1 MPPGQKSAMSSGQ
14 ISGAAAAP
22 ALSKIERGILDFI
35 VFFLRSNTYQPSI
48 REIGSQFGIKSTKT
62 VSEHLQAL
70 ADKGFIERDPSRSR
84 GVRIL
89 GIDLNAESVSL
100 PCFEDLRDAMPGG
113 GYRRAKA
120 HITLDR
126 QLAGG
131 KGAFMVRAPGDV
143 LPNGSVT
150 EGDLLVVAPALAE
163 ELSDGEVI
171 VARVSGIPDYFRVQ
185 RSRSQILLHPLGRD
199 GAPASMDEPASLVL
213 VGRVTGLYR
222 RVGPASFAKHV
233 IAH

>member
-1 MPPGQKSAMSSGQ
+1 MPTGQKSAMSSGQ

-22 ALSKIERGILDFI
+22 ELSEIERGILDFI

-48 REIGSQFGIKSTKT
+48 REIGRQFGIKSTKT
-62 VSEHLQAL
+62 VSEHLQTL
-70 ADKGFIERDPSRSR
+70 ADKGYIERDPSRSR

-100 PCFEDLRDAMPGG
+100 PCFEDLHDAMPGG
-113 GYRRAKA
+113 RARKA
-120 HITLDR
+120 KSHIMLDR

-131 KGAFMVRAPGDV
+131 KGGFMVRAPREV
-143 LPNGSVT
+143 LPNGSVA
-150 EGDLLVVAPALAE
+150 EGDLLVVAPVVAD
-163 ELSDGEVI
+163 ELTDGEVI
-171 VARVSGIPDYFRVQ
+171 VARVGGVPDYFRVR
-185 RSRSQILLHPLGRD
+185 RSRSQVLLHPLAREGV
-199 GAPASMDEPASLVL
+199 PARMDEPASLVL

-222 RVGPASFAKHV
+222 RVGPASLTTPA

>member
-1 MPPGQKSAMSSGQ
+1 MRTGQKSAMSSGQ
-14 ISGAAAAP
+14 ISGAGAAP
-22 ALSKIERGILDFI
+22 ALSEIERGILDFI

-48 REIGSQFGIKSTKT
+48 REIGRQFGIKSTKT

-70 ADKGFIERDPSRSR
+70 ADKGYIERDPSRSR

-113 GYRRAKA
+113 RARKA
-120 HITLDR
+120 EGHITLDR

-131 KGAFMVRAPGDV
+131 KGGFMVRAPREV
-143 LPNGSVT
+143 LPNGSVA
-150 EGDLLVVAPALAE
+150 EGDLLVVAPVVAD
-163 ELSDGEVI
+163 ELTDGEVI
-171 VARVSGIPDYFRVQ
+171 VARLGGIPDYFRVQ
-185 RSRSQILLHPLGRD
+185 RSRSQVLLHPLGSD
-199 GAPASMDEPASLVL
+199 GVPARVDEPASLVL

-222 RVGPASFAKHV
+222 RVGPASFTKHA

>member
-1 MPPGQKSAMSSGQ
+1 MRTGQKSAMSSGQ

-22 ALSKIERGILDFI
+22 ALSEIERGILDFI

-48 REIGSQFGIKSTKT
+48 REIGRRFGIKSTKT

-70 ADKGFIERDPSRSR
+70 ADKGYIERDPSRSR

-100 PCFEDLRDAMPGG
+100 PCFEDLQDAMPGG
-113 GYRRAKA
+113 RARRAEA

-131 KGAFMVRAPGDV
+131 KGGFMVRAPREV
-143 LPNGSVT
+143 LPNGSVA
-150 EGDLLVVAPALAE
+150 EGDLLVVAPVVAD
-163 ELSDGEVI
+163 ELTDGEVI
-171 VARVSGIPDYFRVQ
+171 VARVGGIPDYFRVQ
-185 RSRSQILLHPLGRD
+185 RSRSQVLLHPLGRE
-199 GAPASMDEPASLVL
+199 GVPARMDEPASLVL

-222 RVGPASFAKHV
+222 RVGPASFTKSA

>member
-1 MPPGQKSAMSSGQ
+1 MRTGQKSAISPGQ

-22 ALSKIERGILDFI
+22 ALSEIERGILDFI
-35 VFFLRSNTYQPSI
+35 VVFLRTNTYQPSI
-48 REIGSQFGIKSTKT
+48 REIGKRFGIKSTKT

-70 ADKGFIERDPSRSR
+70 ADKGYIERDPSRSR

-100 PCFEDLRDAMPGG
+100 PCFEDLRDAMPGV
-113 GYRRAKA
+113 RSRQAEA

-131 KGAFMVRAPGDV
+131 KGGFMVRAPRGV
-143 LPNGSVT
+143 LPNGSVA
-150 EGDLLVVAPALAE
+150 EGDLLVVAPVVADELA
-163 ELSDGEVI
+163 DGEVI
-171 VARVSGIPDYFRVQ
+171 VARVGGIPDYFRVH
-185 RSRSQILLHPLGRD
+185 RSRSQVLLHPLGRE
-199 GAPASMDEPASLVL
+199 GVPARVDEPASLVL

-222 RVGPASFAKHV
+222 QVGPASFTKTA

>member
-1 MPPGQKSAMSSGQ
+1 MRTGQKSAMSSGQ

-22 ALSKIERGILDFI
+22 ALSEIERGILDFI

-48 REIGSQFGIKSTKT
+48 REIGRQFGIKSTKT

-70 ADKGFIERDPSRSR
+70 ADKGYIERDPSRSR

-100 PCFEDLRDAMPGG
+100 PCFEDLRDATPGG
-113 GYRRAKA
+113 RARKA
-120 HITLDR
+120 EGHITLDR

-131 KGAFMVRAPGDV
+131 KGAFMVRAPRDV
-143 LPNGSVT
+143 LPNGSVAD
-150 EGDLLVVAPALAE
+150 GDLLVVAPVVAE

-185 RSRSQILLHPLGRD
+185 RSKSQVLLHPLGRD
-199 GAPASMDEPASLVL
+199 GVPARMDEPASLVL

-222 RVGPASFAKHV
+222 RVDPGSFAKPAV
-233 IAH
+233 AH